1 MAAQKEADRQAA
13 IAAREAAKPT
23 MMGKVAQ
30 TAATTI
36 TRQVANEVSK
46 AVFGGGRGRSSSG
59 GIAGQLVRG
68 ILGGLFK

>member
-1 MAAQKEADRQAA
+1 
-13 IAAREAAKPT
+13 
-23 MMGKVAQ
+23 MMGKMAQ

-36 TRQVANEVSK
+36 TRQVAKEVGK
-46 AVFGGGRGRSSSG
+46 AVFGGGRGRSSGG